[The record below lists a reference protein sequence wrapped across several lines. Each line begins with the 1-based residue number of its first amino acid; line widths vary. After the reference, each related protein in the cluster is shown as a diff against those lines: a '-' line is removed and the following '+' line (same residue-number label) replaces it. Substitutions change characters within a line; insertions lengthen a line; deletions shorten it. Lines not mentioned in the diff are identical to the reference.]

1 METGTPA
8 TPAAGGGSGSAVGGG
23 GAGAGAEAGGSDSG
37 SGIPDEALED
47 ELEFAVSSVT
57 SRDLLFSVRYP
68 DTSSPSPT
76 HPVMLMM
83 CHSMW
88 VPR

>member
-1 METGTPA
+1 VEAGTPA

-57 SRDLLFSVRYP
+57 SVSGLRATYQRPHPPVYATP
-68 DTSSPSPT
+68 APHHPT
-76 HPVMLMM
+76 P
-83 CHSMW
+83 
-88 VPR
+88 PTP